1 MEEKMNEDDDEI
13 NEDDD
18 EIINQKHK
26 LNNEEEEEEEKKK
39 EDEEEEE
46 KEDEEEDKD
55 SQIYKY
61 YELKKEYEEY
71 IKKKTI
77 KIKNSKLSKKEKRN
91 EYLKFKPKCINCNKP
106 GGTIFSIK
114 FDKNENKRI
123 LRAKCG
129 NISNPCDLNIEIH
142 LNNFFNLQT
151 IILQKEKLILD
162 FKNIIINNKNKLL
175 FGYITAEKV
184 LQNFELIK
192 EDLDFALQELNYYL
206 DDYNN
211 IINIDIN
218 KQILDFDKIELN
230 QLIQQLKKAIEIND
244 FDESINIYITKLK
257 PLLNK
262 ILNLK
267 YKNSQR
273 ITLLIEKVSAV
284 AIADPIIPYI
294 GIKI

>member
-1 MEEKMNEDDDEI
+1 
-13 NEDDD
+13 
-18 EIINQKHK
+18 
-26 LNNEEEEEEEKKK
+26 
-39 EDEEEEE
+39 
-46 KEDEEEDKD
+46 
-55 SQIYKY
+55 
-61 YELKKEYEEY
+61 
-71 IKKKTI
+71 
-77 KIKNSKLSKKEKRN
+77 
-91 EYLKFKPKCINCNKP
+91 
-106 GGTIFSIK
+106 
-114 FDKNENKRI
+114 
-123 LRAKCG
+123 
-129 NISNPCDLNIEIH
+129 
-142 LNNFFNLQT
+142 
-151 IILQKEKLILD
+151 LD

-267 YKNSQR
+267 YKINK
-273 ITLLIEKVSAV
+273 IEFNEFTNTYHLIQQKYNLENLET
-284 AIADPIIPYI
+284 IPI
-294 GIKI
+294 